1 VNTEEA
7 AMSGKAST
15 GLLRIRH
22 DQHDLECL
30 TGRILSDTGGAWF
43 LRIQA
48 SEEAGEYRE
57 HLVRGAPMDLTLV
70 ANTGDRYAGEACVA
84 SVSMAHDGAALVVL
98 TGIGPLLPQ

>member
-1 VNTEEA
+1 MSDKA
-7 AMSGKAST
+7 AT

-22 DQHDLECL
+22 DQHDLEFL
-30 TGRILSDTGGAWF
+30 TGRIVSDSGGTWF

-48 SEEAGEYRE
+48 SKEAGEYRE
-57 HLVRGAPMDLTLV
+57 HLVRGAPMDLNLV

-84 SVSMAHDGAALVVL
+84 SVSLTHDGATLVVL

>member
-1 VNTEEA
+1 
-7 AMSGKAST
+7 MSGKATT
-15 GLLRIRH
+15 GLLKIRH
-22 DQHDLECL
+22 DQHDLEFL
-30 TGRILSDTGGAWF
+30 TGRIVSETEGNWF

-57 HLVRGAPMDLTLV
+57 HLVRGAPMDLSLV

-84 SVSMAHDGAALVVL
+84 SVSAANDGATLVVL